1 MTIPKHISKI
11 TSNSLV
17 FTNNS
22 VMPGTQ
28 RSFDAHVCS
37 LYPTTRKTR
46 EEKNILLCLFNKYSN
61 NPINCNKE
69 CVLNYEMYLMHINLI
84 VYQKI

>member
-46 EEKNILLCLFNKYSN
+46 EEKKYTIVFIQQVFKKSN
-61 NPINCNKE
+61 
-69 CVLNYEMYLMHINLI
+69 
-84 VYQKI
+84 